1 MKTDLDVK
9 RSRRLRK
16 KLYVN
21 EYTVYGFE
29 VSVSFNDI
37 DETTLDSFLDQ
48 VVDFVESNN
57 LIIGGGGGV
66 DVFDA
71 FIYSKERYGSASEE
85 DRNLVSEWLN
95 SQAVVANAD
104 VGELVDANYGF

>member
-1 MKTDLDVK
+1 MDVK

-29 VSVSFNDI
+29 VTVNFTDI
-37 DETTLDSFLDQ
+37 DEATLDTFLDT
-48 VVDFVESNN
+48 VVDFVESTN

-71 FIYSKERYGSASEE
+71 FIYSKERYGSATEE
-85 DRNLVSEWLN
+85 DRNLIAEWFNAQAIVS
-95 SQAVVANAD
+95 SVD